1 MVDEGQEAK
10 KKLGAGFLVEDDDGK
25 DGDNNGT

>member
-1 MVDEGQEAK
+1 VVDEGQEAK
-10 KKLGAGFLVEDDDGK
+10 ENFGAGFWVEDDDGK